1 MLTVRNPLYER
12 VRITLAAAAKTPG
25 RVAHRVTL
33 LCPQFEVGAS
43 REAYADMLDEAL
55 GGGEAKAGTGEGEA
69 GKVYERA
76 RNAVGVVVEVVPG
89 VEEGFRDAR
98 SEVGDEEEEEEE
110 ALEIPVRVRVEWEA
124 EGGEEKD
131 GGEGAKVKRELGF
144 WVVLGVGKV
153 RRE

>member
-1 MLTVRNPLYER
+1 M
-12 VRITLAAAAKTPG
+12 
-25 RVAHRVTL
+25 

-43 REAYADMLDEAL
+43 REAYADVWDEAL

-76 RNAVGVVVEVVPG
+76 RNSVGVVVEVVPG

-98 SEVGDEEEEEEE
+98 SEVGGDEDEEE

-124 EGGEEKD
+124 EGAEEKE
-131 GGEGAKVKRELGF
+131 GGEGGKVKRELGF